1 MGINHRNQN
10 NYQSNNQN
18 MKPKK
23 SLVASSLQIGKT
35 LKNVNRLRTILGV
48 FAKHGLRNL
57 VEKLNLD
64 NFLTQTN
71 SKLPEDKEHLTVPQ
85 RLRLSFEEL
94 GPTFVKFGQLLAS
107 RPDLIPQDY
116 VNEMSLLHD
125 QVQILDF
132 KTIAEV
138 LHEEFG
144 PNWPEQFQSIDE
156 KPIGAA
162 SIAQVHKATL
172 ANNQEVVLK
181 IQRPGIV
188 QKINDDLNVLYF
200 IAELL
205 EKYIP
210 ETRPFNPVGMVDE
223 YFKTLELET
232 NFVVEANNIRR
243 TKENFKSDPSVV
255 IPDVYFDI
263 TTERVL
269 VMQEL
274 KGKPL
279 SKINSLA
286 ALGVDPH
293 EVIKK
298 GLRAYL
304 KMVFV
309 DGFFHGDLHAGN
321 FFIMPENK
329 IGLIDFGVVG
339 RLNQKTQT
347 AIVNML
353 IALSKEDYTRLAYE
367 YVDIAPFSENV
378 NVDLFAKDL
387 QSLIAPYYG
396 LTLKNVNVGRIL
408 MSSSG
413 IAAEHGLIIPTE
425 LMLFFKSIVS
435 IEGLGQ
441 KISKDFD
448 FLAFTLS
455 QVGEVAQNFFQ
466 PIKMVNEAH
475 LLFRESK
482 TFLNA
487 LPRQLNH
494 IFRKMNSPD
503 YKTRVH
509 VDGLFEIQRT
519 INNSYNLLFL
529 GIIIAALI
537 LASSQIYANSK
548 NVENLW
554 LIGSFPGLSLMGFIL
569 AGLLSIIAFINY
581 LKKS

>member
-1 MGINHRNQN
+1 
-10 NYQSNNQN
+10 
-18 MKPKK
+18 
-23 SLVASSLQIGKT
+23 
-35 LKNVNRLRTILGV
+35 
-48 FAKHGLRNL
+48 
-57 VEKLNLD
+57 
-64 NFLTQTN
+64 
-71 SKLPEDKEHLTVPQ
+71 VPQ